1 MNAIFTPPANRN
13 LTVIIASSILVA
25 FAGCSQK
32 PADISYPLYMCS
44 RTSPAAGIVVV
55 AFGPARRIQI
65 LKS

>member
-32 PADISYPLYMCS
+32 PADISYPLYME
-44 RTSPAAGIVVV
+44 
-55 AFGPARRIQI
+55 
-65 LKS
+65 